1 MAMNGEKA
9 ALAMV
14 GVGEVFQIM
23 ASMLPSPTT
32 MATGGGD
39 PDRINRLRRNR
50 LQGAI
55 ISTALL
61 GGVAYFVGKDDK
73 QQGVI
78 LFLFGMGTLALFM
91 FESEKALREAAASG
105 PSPKGKGF

>member
-32 MATGGGD
+32 MMQGGGD
-39 PDRINRLRRNR
+39 PERIAQLRRNR
-50 LQGAI
+50 LQGAA

-61 GGVAYFVGKDDK
+61 AGVAFFVGKDDA
-73 QQGVI
+73 QTGWT
-78 LFLFGMGTLALFM
+78 LFLFGMGTLWLFWY
-91 FESEKALREAAASG
+91 ESERALRKAEAGSG
-105 PSPKGKGF
+105 GHGEY

>member
-39 PDRINRLRRNR
+39 PDRIKRLRRNR
-50 LQGAI
+50 MQGAA
-55 ISTALL
+55 ISTLLL
-61 GGVAYFVGKDDK
+61 GGVSYFVGKDDR

-78 LFLFGMGTLALFM
+78 LFGFGMATLALFM
-91 FESEKALREAAASG
+91 VESEHALRHAQNG
-105 PSPKGKGF
+105 GNSPQGKGY

>member
-14 GVGEVFQIM
+14 GVGEIFQIM

-32 MATGGGD
+32 MMQGGGD
-39 PDRINRLRRNR
+39 PERIKQLRRNR
-50 LQGAI
+50 LQGAV
-55 ISTALL
+55 ISTGLL
-61 GGVAYFVGKDDK
+61 GGVAYFVGKEDT

-78 LFLFGMGTLALFM
+78 LFGAGMLTLAVFWI
-91 FESEKALREAAASG
+91 ESERALRKAENGA
-105 PSPKGKGF
+105 GKQGGY

>member
-32 MATGGGD
+32 MMQGGGD
-39 PDRINRLRRNR
+39 PERIKQLRRNR
-50 LQGAI
+50 MQGAI
-55 ISTALL
+55 ISAVLL
-61 GGVAYFVGKDDK
+61 GGVSYFVGKEDRN
-73 QQGVI
+73 QGLV
-78 LFLFGMGTLALFM
+78 LFIFGMSALALFM
-91 FESEKALREAAASG
+91 VESEQALRKAAANG
-105 PSPKGKGF
+105 NQNRGY

>member
-32 MATGGGD
+32 MMQGGGD
-39 PDRINRLRRNR
+39 PDRIAQLRRNR
-50 LQGAI
+50 LQGAV

-61 GGVAYFVGKDDK
+61 AGVAYFVGKDDRM
-73 QQGVI
+73 QGWV
-78 LFLFGMGTLALFM
+78 LFVFGMGTLALFM
-91 FESEKALREAAASG
+91 YESERALRKAEQG
-105 PSPKGKGF
+105 VGRDGGY

>member
-32 MATGGGD
+32 MAQGGGD
-39 PDRINRLRRNR
+39 PERIKQLRRNR

-55 ISTALL
+55 ISAVLL
-61 GGVAYFVGKDDK
+61 GGVSYFVGKEDT

-78 LFLFGMGTLALFM
+78 LFLFGMGALALFM
-91 FESEKALREAAASG
+91 VESEQALRKAAAS
-105 PSPKGKGF
+105 SPQRRGY

>member
-1 MAMNGEKA
+1 MTGEKA

-32 MATGGGD
+32 MMRGGGD
-39 PDRINRLRRNR
+39 PERVGQLRRNR
-50 LQGAI
+50 LQGAA

-61 GGVAYFVGKDDK
+61 GGVAYFVGKDDRT
-73 QQGVI
+73 QGWV
-78 LFLFGMGTLALFM
+78 LFLAGMSTLALFWY
-91 FESEKALREAAASG
+91 ESERALRAAEDGAG
-105 PSPKGKGF
+105 EEGGY

>member
-1 MAMNGEKA
+1 MAMTGEKA

-32 MATGGGD
+32 MMQGGGD
-39 PDRINRLRRNR
+39 PERIKQLRRNR
-50 LQGAI
+50 MQGAV
-55 ISTALL
+55 ISAILL

-78 LFLFGMGTLALFM
+78 LFIFGMGTLALFM
-91 FESEKALREAAASG
+91 YESEMALRKAVESG
-105 PSPKGKGF
+105 TQTRGRGY

>member
-1 MAMNGEKA
+1 MNGEKA

-32 MATGGGD
+32 MMQGGGD
-39 PDRINRLRRNR
+39 PERIAQLRRNR
-50 LQGAI
+50 LQGAA

-61 GGVAYFVGKDDK
+61 GGVAYFVGKDDRT
-73 QQGVI
+73 QGLV
-78 LFLFGMGTLALFM
+78 LFVFGMSTLWLFWH
-91 FESEKALREAAASG
+91 ESERALRKAEEGAG
-105 PSPKGKGF
+105 TQGGY

>member
-1 MAMNGEKA
+1 MNGEKA

-32 MATGGGD
+32 MLQGGGD
-39 PDRINRLRRNR
+39 PERLAQLRRNR
-50 LQGAI
+50 LQGAV

-61 GGVAYFVGKDDK
+61 GGVAYFVGRDDRPT
-73 QQGVI
+73 GWV
-78 LFLFGMGTLALFM
+78 LFLFGMGSLALFWH
-91 FESEKALREAAASG
+91 ESERALTKAENGAGEAG
-105 PSPKGKGF
+105 GY

>member
-1 MAMNGEKA
+1 MNGEKA

-32 MATGGGD
+32 MMQGGGD
-39 PDRINRLRRNR
+39 PERIKQLRRNR
-50 LQGAI
+50 FQGAA

-61 GGVAYFVGKDDK
+61 SGVAYFVGKEDRW
-73 QQGVI
+73 QGWT
-78 LFLFGMGTLALFM
+78 LWLFGMGTLWLFM
-91 FESEKALREAAASG
+91 YESERALKKAEDGAG
-105 PSPKGKGF
+105 EDGGY

>member
-32 MATGGGD
+32 MMQGGGD
-39 PDRINRLRRNR
+39 PDRIAQLRRNR
-50 LQGAI
+50 FQGAL

-61 GGVAYFVGKDDK
+61 GGVAYFVGKDDRM
-73 QQGVI
+73 QGWV
-78 LFLFGMGTLALFM
+78 LFAFGMGTLALFM
-91 FESEKALREAAASG
+91 YESERALRKAEEG
-105 PSPKGKGF
+105 VGRDGGY

>member
-1 MAMNGEKA
+1 MNGEKA

-32 MATGGGD
+32 MMQGGGD
-39 PDRINRLRRNR
+39 PERIDQLRRNR
-50 LQGAI
+50 LQGAA

-61 GGVAYFVGKDDK
+61 GGVAYFVGKDDG
-73 QQGVI
+73 QQGLV
-78 LFLFGMGTLALFM
+78 LFIFGMGTLALFWY
-91 FESEKALREAAASG
+91 ESERALRKAESG
-105 PSPKGKGF
+105 VGRDGGY

>member
-1 MAMNGEKA
+1 MNGEKA

-32 MATGGGD
+32 MMQGGGD
-39 PDRINRLRRNR
+39 PERIAQLRRNR
-50 LQGAI
+50 LQGAA

-61 GGVAYFVGKDDK
+61 AGVAYFVGKDDRL
-73 QQGVI
+73 QGLI
-78 LFLFGMGTLALFM
+78 LFVFGMSTLALFWH
-91 FESEKALREAAASG
+91 ESERALRKAEAGSG
-105 PSPKGKGF
+105 HDGGY